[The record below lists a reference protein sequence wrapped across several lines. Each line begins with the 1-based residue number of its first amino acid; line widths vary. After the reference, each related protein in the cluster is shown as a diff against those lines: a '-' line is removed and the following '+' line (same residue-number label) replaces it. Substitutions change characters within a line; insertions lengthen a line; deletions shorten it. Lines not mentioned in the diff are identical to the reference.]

1 MQDRPTKKPR
11 KVYDFIFIQAIVHTI
26 FTKSNKCSKDM
37 EYEPRKVG
45 LAPRNSTLLLR
56 ETLANRFQ
64 RPSSQPSFLLPTL
77 SDRGDAQVC
86 KKSNIHTLA
95 LPCLSSYCSSFYS
108 LGGSL
113 HPSRKLAPLKGSRQT
128 KPVLPELSSSQEDRK
143 PPLTGQQQ
151 PPTWLYADRALLIS
165 LERKDTQFFVCCL
178 VLQLFTLP
186 IEI

>member
-1 MQDRPTKKPR
+1 MFQRHAIWTKKSW
-11 KVYDFIFIQAIVHTI
+11 T
-26 FTKSNKCSKDM
+26 S
-37 EYEPRKVG
+37 
-45 LAPRNSTLLLR
+45 PRNGTLLLR

-95 LPCLSSYCSSFYS
+95 PPCLSSYCSSFYS

-186 IEI
+186 IEIWWALECLARWHYPSSHHSGVREHYTLS